1 MNNFLLLNFLTY
13 LFISRLFYRD
23 SLSRQQQTSISA
35 PISVTS
41 VDVGQQTQS
50 STRIKTVSSASMSE
64 ASISKLHDILPEDLL
79 RISNE
84 DTILSRTMARVHS
97 AAQNDPVAIS
107 SVQESLAQEIMSRL
121 LTSSSS

>member
-1 MNNFLLLNFLTY
+1 M
-13 LFISRLFYRD
+13 
-23 SLSRQQQTSISA
+23 
-35 PISVTS
+35 TS
-41 VDVGQQTQS
+41 VGVGQQAQS
-50 STRIKTVSSASMSE
+50 PTRTKTVSSANMSE
-64 ASISKLHDILPEDLL
+64 ASISKLHDILPEDFL

-97 AAQNDPVAIS
+97 AAQNDPMGIS